1 MCLLTQLLIPLS
13 SGAFFGALIAFF
25 IGERLGR
32 RWMMMLGGFIMI
44 IGTVIG
50 VAAFGPHWG
59 FGQFIISRIV
69 GGIGNGM
76 VSNMVLQ

>member
-1 MCLLTQLLIPLS
+1 
-13 SGAFFGALIAFF
+13 
-25 IGERLGR
+25 
-32 RWMMMLGGFIMI
+32 MMLIGGFIMI

-59 FGQFIISRIV
+59 FGQFVISRVI

-76 VSNMVLQ
+76 VNLSFLRMHSVLITRPV